1 MSLLQD
7 LCDIKHNEATKTKI
21 KQLTE
26 INCDFSADSFINA
39 LDLEKPRK
47 KVWMCDTE
55 MKLLFWLIC
64 ILLVC
69 SDYLHNIA

>member
-39 LDLEKPRK
+39 LDLER
-47 KVWMCDTE
+47 T
-55 MKLLFWLIC
+55 
-64 ILLVC
+64 
-69 SDYLHNIA
+69 